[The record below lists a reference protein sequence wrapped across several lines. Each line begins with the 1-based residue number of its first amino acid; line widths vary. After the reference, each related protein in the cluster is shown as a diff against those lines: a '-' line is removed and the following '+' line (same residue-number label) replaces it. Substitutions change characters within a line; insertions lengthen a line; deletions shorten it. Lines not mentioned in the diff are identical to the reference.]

1 MNIYEEAR
9 AFFSNNKKPD
19 QQELVPDE
27 TGVSFV
33 EPNTAGAISVTEG
46 GRFGQY
52 LDFDVDTTNEVDLIS
67 RWRDISR
74 MPEVSDAID
83 EIVNEFVSIDN
94 EGNIVTLDLDDVEFS
109 DGIKKKISDEFE
121 NILEVMNFASN
132 SSELIRRWYI
142 DGRIYFHKVL
152 DVKTMKK
159 DGILEL
165 RYINPVTIKKVI
177 ESKKIKNQDGI
188 EVIKVTK
195 EYYVYDPSK
204 KMMAVN
210 ISVKSPSAYT
220 YQQPRMTQKLMISPD
235 AIAYAPSGSYDED
248 FSTVLSYLHTSLKVA
263 NQLRIMEDAL
273 IIMRIARAPQRRI
286 FYVDV
291 GNLGKAKAE
300 QYVRDMMTKFKNQV
314 TYDSMTGEVKDAR
327 RTLNMLEDF
336 WIPRRDGKTTE
347 VTTLEG
353 DQNLGQLDDVNMFK
367 QKLMASL
374 KVPMSRFA
382 SDQQPGFVGLG
393 RTSEITRDEIRFQKF
408 VDKLRNKFS
417 VLFTD
422 ILGTQ
427 CKVKGIVTDED
438 WKTISKVLAYKWA
451 RDSFFAELKEAEVLR
466 ERINTLTLV
475 DPFVGK
481 YISPEKMLKDVM
493 RYNEEEMKEALE
505 LYKTWQEQQAAL
517 MAPPSA
523 PQGA

>member
-1 MNIYEEAR
+1 MKLFEDTR
-9 AFFSNNKKPD
+9 SFFSNNKKVD
-19 QQELVPDE
+19 QQELVPDD

-33 EPNTAGAISVTEG
+33 EPNSNGAISITEG

-52 LDFDVDTTNEVDLIS
+52 LDFDVDTSNETDLIS

-74 MPEVSDAID
+74 MPEVSDAVD
-83 EIVNEFVSIDN
+83 EIVNEFVSEDN
-94 EGNIVTLDLDDVEFS
+94 EGNIVVLDLDSVEFS
-109 DGIKKKISDEFE
+109 DGIKKKIITEFDH
-121 NILEVMNFASN
+121 ILEIMDFKSN

-142 DGRIYFHKVL
+142 DGRMYFHKVVDQKNL
-152 DVKTMKK
+152 KN
-159 DGILEL
+159 GITEL

-177 ESKKIKNQDGI
+177 ESKKEKNSSGI
-188 EVIKVTK
+188 EVIRVTK

-204 KMMAVN
+204 KMASINV
-210 ISVKSPSAYT
+210 SAKAPSPFV
-220 YQQPRMTQKLMISPD
+220 YQQPRMTQKLLISPE
-235 AIAYAPSGSYDED
+235 AIAYAPSGIYDED
-248 FSTVLSYLHTSLKVA
+248 FSIVLSYLHSSLKVA

-374 KVPMSRFA
+374 KVPMSRFS

-408 VDKLRNKFS
+408 IDKLRNKFGA
-417 VLFTD
+417 LFVD

-427 CKVKGIVTDED
+427 CKLKGIVTDDD
-438 WKTISKVLAYKWA
+438 WKIIVKAMKLDWA

-466 ERINTLTLV
+466 ERINTLTVV

-481 YISPEKMLKDVM
+481 YIPVEKMLKDVM
-493 RYNEEEMKEALE
+493 KYDDDEVKEALE
-505 LYKTWQEQQAAL
+505 LYQTWQEQQAAL
-517 MAPPSA
+517 MAGPSA